1 MEQDLAQLLGQT
13 SLSSSKD
20 IDESDDDWLD
30 NKRKHAKKGKR
41 QRKSQTNSKES
52 TPNTENKSIINNI
65 ENVQYVE
72 LLLNQEINC
81 LIILNLKVMQ
91 LHHRN
96 QNQKEK

>member
-1 MEQDLAQLLGQT
+1 MMIGWIINENIPRRV
-13 SLSSSKD
+13 KD
-20 IDESDDDWLD
+20 KE
-30 NKRKHAKKGKR
+30 
-41 QRKSQTNSKES
+41 KSQTNSKES

-91 LHHRN
+91 LLPKSKSKKKNKR
-96 QNQKEK
+96 K